1 MDSMQKLVNNIVSE
15 ARTMVE
21 QKQSDQVRAVSMK
34 IGVKQNFFKV
44 GKKCS
49 QIRGRIIPKKA
60 SISPF
65 TAKMERLLT
74 LLSWQE
80 DILVSVRESSIL

>member
-44 GKKCS
+44 GK
-49 QIRGRIIPKKA
+49 
-60 SISPF
+60 
-65 TAKMERLLT
+65 
-74 LLSWQE
+74 
-80 DILVSVRESSIL
+80 